1 MRLLIVG
8 FGNVGRSLA
17 RLISKEEEYSGKIRV
32 VCIADSKTQIVSN
45 SGLDLADVIR
55 RKEERGTVGD
65 ERRVELKELIERC
78 DPDTVVELTNTNPVD
93 GEPGFSHIRDAIVS
107 GRDVVTANK
116 GPIAIGFHA
125 LRELALRNRVQLRYS
140 GTVGAG
146 TPILDFGKTC
156 SRGDKIMSIKGI
168 LNSTSNYVLSLMES
182 KGVNMREA
190 IDAARKEGYAE
201 ADVTMD
207 ISGRD
212 SALKLVIIAN
222 HLLGTRITPE
232 EVKTTGIEHIEL
244 NAIRKAL
251 KKGKRIRL
259 VANAGSDYTV
269 SPQELDE
276 SDPLCVS
283 GPMNSFCIKCKY
295 SGEKYVIGKGAGGME
310 TAVAVLRDI
319 LSIGGR

>member
-17 RLISKEEEYSGKIRV
+17 KLISEEEEYSGKIRV

-45 SGLDLADVIR
+45 SGLDLTDVIR

-65 ERRVELKELIERC
+65 ESRAELKELIERC
-78 DPDTVVELTNTNPVD
+78 DPDIVVELTNTNPLD

-107 GRDVVTANK
+107 GRDVVTTNK

-125 LRELALRNRVQLRYS
+125 LKELALRNRVQLRYS

-156 SRGDKIMSIKGI
+156 SIGDKIVSIRGI

-182 KGVNMREA
+182 KGLSMREA
-190 IDAARKEGYAE
+190 IDTARKEGYAE
-201 ADVTMD
+201 ADVSMD
-207 ISGRD
+207 ISGKD

-232 EVKTTGIEHIEL
+232 EVKTTGIEHIDL
-244 NAIRKAL
+244 NAIKKAL

-259 VANAGSDYTV
+259 VANAGNDYTV
-269 SPQELDE
+269 SPQELDQ
-276 SDPLCVS
+276 SDALCVS
-283 GPMNSFCIKCKY
+283 GPMNSFCIECKY
-295 SGEKYVIGKGAGGME
+295 SGEKYIVGKGAGGKE